1 MVLGVSLVVA
11 ITMVDE
17 FGAGSVPTC
26 MVVGLTGGAVELVFS
41 AALTCA
47 VVVPTRTTQFVL
59 THASLSLVFP
69 ASALEAL
76 DGLMLYF
83 LGSYPDS
90 ADVYSVPDD

>member
-1 MVLGVSLVVA
+1 
-11 ITMVDE
+11 
-17 FGAGSVPTC
+17 
-26 MVVGLTGGAVELVFS
+26 
-41 AALTCA
+41 